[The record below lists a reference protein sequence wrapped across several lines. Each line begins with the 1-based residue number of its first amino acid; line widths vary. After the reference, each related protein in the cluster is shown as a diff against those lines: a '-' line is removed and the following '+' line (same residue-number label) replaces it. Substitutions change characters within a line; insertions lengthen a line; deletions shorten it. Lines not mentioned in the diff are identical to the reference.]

1 MADKKQD
8 TAKKAV
14 EKKAADKKPAK
25 KNKPSAFQRLVK
37 YLSAC
42 KGELKKIT
50 WPSVSQTTRN
60 FGVVMAV
67 IIVMGIFIFALDQ
80 GLYALLGLVMNT
92 SA

>member
-1 MADKKQD
+1 MADNKLE
-8 TAKKAV
+8 TAKKAA
-14 EKKAADKKPAK
+14 EKKAADKKPVK
-25 KNKPSAFQRLVK
+25 KNKTSAFQRIVK
-37 YLSAC
+37 YLVAC

-50 WPSVSQTTRN
+50 WPSVNQTTRN

>member
-1 MADKKQD
+1 MADNKLE
-8 TAKKAV
+8 TAKKAA
-14 EKKAADKKPAK
+14 EKKAADKKPVK
-25 KNKPSAFQRLVK
+25 KNKTSAFQRLVK
-37 YLSAC
+37 YLVAC

-50 WPSVSQTTRN
+50 WPSVNQTTRN